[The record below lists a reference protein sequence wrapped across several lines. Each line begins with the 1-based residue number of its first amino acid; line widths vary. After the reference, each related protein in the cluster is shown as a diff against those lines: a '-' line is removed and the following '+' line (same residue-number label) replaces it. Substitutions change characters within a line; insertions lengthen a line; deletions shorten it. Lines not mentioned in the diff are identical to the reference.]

1 MKKLLFLAIPVLVL
15 SCRNDKTITT
25 LQVPGFDRYCEISMD
40 GESIIPSGRIV
51 KPSGEFI
58 RIAHDPFGLTLS
70 PDGSVALA
78 VHDNTL
84 TLIKTSDMSFTEA
97 QTPFEDKGS
106 YMGAAISSDNKT
118 AYLSGGDNGDI
129 IVLIL

>member
-25 LQVPGFDRYCEISMD
+25 IQVPGLNRYCQINLNGKHNS
-40 GESIIPSGRIV
+40 SGRIV
-51 KPSGEFI
+51 KPYGEFI
-58 RIAHDPFGLTLS
+58 RIAHDPFGLALS

-84 TLIKTSDMSFTEA
+84 SLIKTSDMSFTEA
-97 QTPFEDKGS
+97 PGS
-106 YMGAAISSDNKT
+106 
-118 AYLSGGDNGDI
+118 L
-129 IVLIL
+129 